1 MYSAA
6 SQQLEQGLEMTRKML
21 ELAKAGEWEQ
31 VAELGVERM
40 KLLQQWVHTTDPAQA
55 QQQIGVLQE
64 IQKLDEE
71 IETLGRQGREEIAQ
85 HLRQLHQGRKAGKAY
100 NR

>member
-1 MYSAA
+1 MYTSA
-6 SQQLEQGLEMTRKML
+6 SQQLVQGLEMTRKML
-21 ELAKAGEWEQ
+21 ELLKAGEWEQ
-31 VAELGVERM
+31 VSVLGAERL
-40 KLLQQWVHTTDPAQA
+40 KLLQQWVHTTDPSLA

-71 IETLGRQGREEIAQ
+71 IESLGHQGREEMAQ

-100 NR
+100 KS